1 MKMRMLCIFAAAAM
15 LASAP
20 ACSPKTHVGG
30 PETDDTHGQTQT
42 TPGENGGGENGENG
56 NGENGNG
63 ENGSGENGGGENGNG
78 EHNNGGNGSGGNGNG
93 NGENGSGESGS
104 GGNGS
109 GENGSGGNGNGGNGS
124 GENGG
129 GENGENENR
138 QEDDNMIV
146 SIYIGDKKFEAEIED
161 SETGRA
167 FMDKLPLDLDMKEL
181 NGNEKYCYGVP
192 LPQDAKHCPSIEAGD
207 LMLYGKDCIVLFYA
221 PAGGYS
227 YTRIGRLKSV
237 SGLKEAVGSS
247 DVCVKFRI

>member
-42 TPGENGGGENGENG
+42 TPGENGGGG
-56 NGENGNG
+56 
-63 ENGSGENGGGENGNG
+63 NGSGENGNGD
-78 EHNNGGNGSGGNGNG
+78 GNG
-93 NGENGSGESGS
+93 NGESGSGENGS

-109 GENGSGGNGNGGNGS
+109 GENGN

-129 GENGENENR
+129 GENGENGGGGNGNGENGENGNGENENR
-138 QEDDNMIV
+138 QQDDNMIV

>member
-20 ACSPKTHVGG
+20 ACSPKTHIGG

-42 TPGENGGGENGENG
+42 TPGENGGGG
-56 NGENGNG
+56 
-63 ENGSGENGGGENGNG
+63 NGSGENGNHENGG
-78 EHNNGGNGSGGNGNG
+78 
-93 NGENGSGESGS
+93 
-104 GGNGS
+104 
-109 GENGSGGNGNGGNGS
+109 GENGSGGNGNGDGSGNGN
-124 GENGG
+124 GENGEN
-129 GENGENENR
+129 GENGNGENENR

-146 SIYIGDKKFEAEIED
+146 SIYIGDKRFEAEIED

-167 FMDKLPLDLDMKEL
+167 FMGKLPLDLDMKEL

>member
-42 TPGENGGGENGENG
+42 TPGENGNGESGNGENG
-56 NGENGNG
+56 SGENGNG
-63 ENGSGENGGGENGNG
+63 ENGSGENGSGENGN
-78 EHNNGGNGSGGNGNG
+78 S
-93 NGENGSGESGS
+93 
-104 GGNGS
+104 
-109 GENGSGGNGNGGNGS
+109 
-124 GENGG
+124 
-129 GENGENENR
+129 ENENR

>member
-1 MKMRMLCIFAAAAM
+1 MLCIFAAAAM

-42 TPGENGGGENGENG
+42 TPGENSGDGNG

-63 ENGSGENGGGENGNG
+63 NGGNDNGNGNGENGNGDGNCNGSGENGGG
-78 EHNNGGNGSGGNGNG
+78 GNG
-93 NGENGSGESGS
+93 NGESGG

-109 GENGSGGNGNGGNGS
+109 DENGNS
-124 GENGG
+124 
-129 GENGENENR
+129 ENENR

-247 DVCVKFRI
+247 DVCVKFCI

>member
-30 PETDDTHGQTQT
+30 PETDDPHGQAQT
-42 TPGENGGGENGENG
+42 TPGENG
-56 NGENGNG
+56 
-63 ENGSGENGGGENGNG
+63 
-78 EHNNGGNGSGGNGNG
+78 NGGNGNS
-93 NGENGSGESGS
+93 
-104 GGNGS
+104 
-109 GENGSGGNGNGGNGS
+109 
-124 GENGG
+124 
-129 GENGENENR
+129 ENENR

>member
-15 LASAP
+15 LASAQ

-42 TPGENGGGENGENG
+42 TPGENGSA
-56 NGENGNG
+56 GNG
-63 ENGSGENGGGENGNG
+63 ENGSGE
-78 EHNNGGNGSGGNGNG
+78 NGNG

-109 GENGSGGNGNGGNGS
+109 GENGSGENSNGENGSGENGNGENGNGS
-124 GENGG
+124 GENGN
-129 GENGENENR
+129 GENGENGNGENENR

>member
-1 MKMRMLCIFAAAAM
+1 MRMLCIFAAAAM

-42 TPGENGGGENGENG
+42 TPGDNGNGENGNGNGGNGGGENGENG
-56 NGENGNG
+56 NSENGNGGNGSGGNGNGENGENGNSENGNG
-63 ENGSGENGGGENGNG
+63 ENGSGENGSGGTGSGENGKGENGENGNG
-78 EHNNGGNGSGGNGNG
+78 ENG
-93 NGENGSGESGS
+93 
-104 GGNGS
+104 
-109 GENGSGGNGNGGNGS
+109 
-124 GENGG
+124 
-129 GENGENENR
+129 NGENENR